1 MPFFEVD
8 IRTKQKA
15 SERKPL
21 RVMVTFGTR
30 PEAIKMAPLVM
41 ELSKHEDIFT
51 PLVCVTAQH
60 RNLLDGVLELFNIAP
75 EYDLNIM
82 KSGQTLEQV
91 TTDVLMGMR
100 DVLEE
105 AKPDVVLV
113 HGDTTTAFTAALAA
127 FYQNIEVG
135 HVEAGLRTATPN
147 NPFPEEMNRRLVGRL
162 ATYHFAPTRRAFD
175 ALLAEGVSEEKIYLT
190 GNTVV
195 DAMQFIRH
203 QTTVKF
209 GFNFS
214 PNRKLIVV
222 TAHRRENFGQPLLN
236 ICDALRAIVRRNE
249 DVEIVYP
256 VHPNPNVISP
266 VQHELGDEERIH
278 LIEPMEYDLFIR
290 LMSKSYLVL
299 TDSGGIQEEAP
310 TMGVPVLVMRD
321 ETERP
326 ETVQAGS
333 ARLIGTNTEKIIKET
348 ERLLFNQEA
357 YEMMTR
363 ATQLYGDGTA
373 SRQIVNVLHRKAS
386 ESEAYLETIL
396 PAFNP
401 VVYEDLSLAVAS

>member
-1 MPFFEVD
+1 MPFFEID
-8 IRTKQKA
+8 IRTQQKA
-15 SERKPL
+15 RERKPL

-41 ELSKHEDIFT
+41 ELSKYEDIFT

-91 TTDVLMGMR
+91 TTDVLIGMR
-100 DVLEE
+100 DVLKE
-105 AKPDVVLV
+105 AKPDIVLV

-162 ATYHFAPTRRAFD
+162 ATYHFAPTQRAFN
-175 ALLAEGVSEEKIYLT
+175 ALSAEGVSEEKIYLT

-195 DAMQFIRH
+195 DAMQFIRN
-203 QTTVKF
+203 QPTVKF
-209 GFNFS
+209 GFKFS
-214 PNRKLIVV
+214 PNKKLIVV

-256 VHPNPNVISP
+256 VHPNPNVIGP
-266 VQHELGDEERIH
+266 VQQELGDEERIH
-278 LIEPMEYDLFIR
+278 LVEPMEYDLFIR
-290 LMSKSYLVL
+290 LMSRSYLVL

-333 ARLIGTNTEKIIKET
+333 ARLVGTDTEKIIQET
-348 ERLLFNQEA
+348 ERLLFNAEA
-357 YEMMTR
+357 YSEMTR
-363 ATQLYGDGTA
+363 ATQLYGNGTA
-373 SRQIVNVLHRKAS
+373 ARQIVSVLHRAALRR
-386 ESEAYLETIL
+386 EAYLETTL
-396 PAFNP
+396 PPFSPA
-401 VVYEDLSLAVAS
+401 VYEELPLAIAS